1 MAVHGSRQSVIAFSL
16 IALAILTIACIN
28 FINLSTARAARRSIE
43 VGLRKVIGA
52 KRSQLVKQFLSES
65 VLITGMAFLIALGA
79 TVLLLPAFNT
89 LVSKQI
95 SMAILKEGFV
105 LFGLLGIVLFTG
117 LVSGTYPAVF
127 LSSFQPIRVLK
138 GAYGKSLHAS
148 FLRKVLIVLQF
159 TLTIAVMSGVLSVE
173 KQLRYIRHMD
183 LGYDK
188 SHLLVVPFQHD
199 MRDQYESLKQE
210 LLRNHNIISAT
221 ATANLPMYLQSGTLV
236 DEWEG
241 KATEGKVHL
250 KILWVDEDYVETFR
264 MELAEGNFF
273 SKELSTDRYGFVLN
287 QAAVRAMELESP
299 IGKKVV
305 INMSEGY
312 IIGVVKDFHFRSV
325 HHAIEPMVF
334 INEPTMFRNVV
345 IRLAPN
351 ALRTQET
358 IRYVET
364 LWEKFA
370 QDYPFTYSFLD
381 DRLNSLYR
389 GEQLMGALFRW
400 FSGLTIFIACIGLLG
415 MASFTAEQRTK
426 EIGIRKV
433 LGASVPGVV
442 GMLMREF
449 SKWVIISN
457 IIAWPVAYYFMNR
470 WLQNFAYRI
479 DLSVWIFALSG
490 LAAFCIAFL
499 TVSYQTIKAATA
511 NPVDS
516 LRYE

>member
-1 MAVHGSRQSVIAFSL
+1 
-16 IALAILTIACIN
+16 
-28 FINLSTARAARRSIE
+28 
-43 VGLRKVIGA
+43 
-52 KRSQLVKQFLSES
+52 
-65 VLITGMAFLIALGA
+65 
-79 TVLLLPAFNT
+79 
-89 LVSKQI
+89 
-95 SMAILKEGFV
+95 
-105 LFGLLGIVLFTG
+105 
-117 LVSGTYPAVF
+117 
-127 LSSFQPIRVLK
+127 
-138 GAYGKSLHAS
+138 
-148 FLRKVLIVLQF
+148 
-159 TLTIAVMSGVLSVE
+159 
-173 KQLRYIRHMD
+173 
-183 LGYDK
+183 
-188 SHLLVVPFQHD
+188 
-199 MRDQYESLKQE
+199 
-210 LLRNHNIISAT
+210 
-221 ATANLPMYLQSGTLV
+221 
-236 DEWEG
+236 
-241 KATEGKVHL
+241 
-250 KILWVDEDYVETFR
+250 

-299 IGKKVV
+299 IGKKIV

-325 HHAIEPMVF
+325 HHAIEPMIF

-351 ALRTQET
+351 AIKTQET
-358 IRYVET
+358 IRYVES

-370 QDYPFTYSFLD
+370 PASPFTYSFLD

-389 GEQLMGALFRW
+389 GEQLMGTLFRW

-433 LGASVPGVV
+433 LGGSVPGVV

-490 LAAFCIAFL
+490 LVAFCIALL